1 MFNMKKQIVAL
12 SDRLAEWQARASALE
27 SENDRMRADI
37 AILREA
43 LHTDDPL
50 EIVAR
55 VRSLENGKPV
65 AAR

>member
-1 MFNMKKQIVAL
+1 MFGMKKKIAAL
-12 SDRLAEWQARASALE
+12 TARLIEWQARARTLE

-43 LHTDDPL
+43 FHTDDPL

-55 VRSLENGKPV
+55 VRSLEKREPL

>member
-1 MFNMKKQIVAL
+1 MFNMKKKIDAL
-12 SDRLAEWQARASALE
+12 TARVSEWQARARALE

-43 LHTDDPL
+43 FQTDDPL

-55 VRSLENGKPV
+55 VRSLETRDRLAV
-65 AAR
+65 R